1 MLNWSELTQLH
12 EQLQATVPDRVKK
25 NKNKNKE
32 NIPSLFTKGSSGAF
46 EEPEENNGLSDVG
59 VYLRSSLTFITNL
72 TGLHSN
78 SLFSFHRNGV
88 QRSSWNI
95 ASENYSIP

>member
-1 MLNWSELTQLH
+1 MRVLNWSELTQLH

-25 NKNKNKE
+25 KKINKE

-59 VYLRSSLTFITNL
+59 V
-72 TGLHSN
+72 
-78 SLFSFHRNGV
+78 
-88 QRSSWNI
+88 
-95 ASENYSIP
+95 